1 MLRKEVKD
9 FMVGSSYGTTKG
21 FEFLGDKKEEMG
33 NYFSKLSIIHY

>member
-21 FEFLGDKKEEMG
+21 FEFLGDKKEERWE
-33 NYFSKLSIIHY
+33 IIFPNCL